1 LRQAGKAPMPEFR
14 VMKFRELVS
23 AGVLSAFLVPA
34 QTAGPAAVEIAREP
48 HRHWL
53 LENGA
58 VRVFL
63 GKHCSS

>member
-1 LRQAGKAPMPEFR
+1 
-14 VMKFRELVS
+14 MKFRELVS

-53 LENGA
+53 LEDGA